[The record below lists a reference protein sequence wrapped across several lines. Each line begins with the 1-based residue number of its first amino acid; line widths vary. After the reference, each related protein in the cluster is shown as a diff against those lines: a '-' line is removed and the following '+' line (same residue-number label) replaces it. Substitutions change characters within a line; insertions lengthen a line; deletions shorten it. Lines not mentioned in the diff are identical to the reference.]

1 MKIIKLQGQ
10 YEKQKGIYYEY
21 DAHSIPLGEG
31 GMGIVYYGHRV
42 EEKTGN
48 SKEVAIKALH
58 PNLPQEVYTR
68 AEREASIRI
77 KHDNLV
83 EMLGFISVL
92 ETNHL
97 AESTYRHYV
106 ISEYLNGIELSDLL
120 VGRFDGI
127 KNSNGEFARDLYYKY
142 VKDKETTSLYI
153 IRNILSGVLAL
164 HDKGYI
170 HRDIDPGNIMVTSD
184 GCIKL
189 IDFGIAKKLN
199 SLGTNDKLMTATG
212 IFIGKAE
219 YASPELVLGDVKNQ
233 NCTTDIYALGILFYR
248 LLVGRLP
255 FDGTQYEVLECQQKK
270 MVPVK
275 NIRNKEYAKIIK
287 KATEKL
293 QNRRYSSIAEFRV
306 AIDAA
311 EKYRPNVLVNAC
323 KYAAI
328 IAILIT
334 FGLGIKKIINY
345 FPAPDPPCRFQLQ
358 DALTNLDSDNPDSV
372 KMGFEQLK
380 VLADNGNDT
389 AKVEVG
395 ITHFSNPKNKIITQ
409 RRELLGKYTGEE
421 RQPAEL
427 GLVIKYISSI
437 KNKNEIPPEAYYILG
452 VAYYDRNDKS
462 NALNSFEKSLAL
474 LNLDANAAHGYNNTE
489 LKETLEWN
497 IEAVKEEL
505 LKQYD

>member
-21 DAHSIPLGEG
+21 DAHSTPLGEG
-31 GMGIVYYGHRV
+31 GMGIVYYGHCV

-97 AESTYRHYV
+97 AESSYRHYV
-106 ISEYLNGIELSDLL
+106 VSEYLNGIELSDLL

-127 KNSNGEFARDLYYKY
+127 KNSNGEFARDLYHKY
-142 VKDKETTSLYI
+142 IKDREATSLYI
-153 IRNILSGVLAL
+153 IRSILSGVLAL

-233 NCTTDIYALGILFYR
+233 NCTTDIYALGIF
-248 LLVGRLP
+248 
-255 FDGTQYEVLECQQKK
+255 
-270 MVPVK
+270 
-275 NIRNKEYAKIIK
+275 
-287 KATEKL
+287 
-293 QNRRYSSIAEFRV
+293 
-306 AIDAA
+306 
-311 EKYRPNVLVNAC
+311 
-323 KYAAI
+323 
-328 IAILIT
+328 
-334 FGLGIKKIINY
+334 
-345 FPAPDPPCRFQLQ
+345 
-358 DALTNLDSDNPDSV
+358 
-372 KMGFEQLK
+372 
-380 VLADNGNDT
+380 
-389 AKVEVG
+389 
-395 ITHFSNPKNKIITQ
+395 
-409 RRELLGKYTGEE
+409 
-421 RQPAEL
+421 
-427 GLVIKYISSI
+427 
-437 KNKNEIPPEAYYILG
+437 
-452 VAYYDRNDKS
+452 
-462 NALNSFEKSLAL
+462 
-474 LNLDANAAHGYNNTE
+474 
-489 LKETLEWN
+489 
-497 IEAVKEEL
+497 
-505 LKQYD
+505 

>member
-21 DAHSIPLGEG
+21 DAHSTPLGEG
-31 GMGIVYYGHRV
+31 GMGIVYYGHCI

-58 PNLPQEVYTR
+58 PNLPLEVYTR

-97 AESTYRHYV
+97 AESSYRHYV

-127 KNSNGEFARDLYYKY
+127 KNSNGEFARDLYHKY
-142 VKDKETTSLYI
+142 IKDKEATSLYI

-255 FDGTQYEVLECQQKK
+255 FDGTQYEVLECQKK
-270 MVPVK
+270 KKVPVK
-275 NIRNKEYAKIIK
+275 HIRNKEYAKIVR

-311 EKYRPNVLVNAC
+311 EKHRPNIFVNAC

-328 IAILIT
+328 VVTIIAIG
-334 FGLGIKKIINY
+334 FGIKQIINY
-345 FPAPDPPCRFQLQ
+345 PSVPAPSNRFQLHE
-358 DALTNLDSDNPDSV
+358 ALANIDSSNPDSV
-372 KMGFEQLK
+372 KTAFEQLK
-380 VLADNGNDT
+380 VMADNGNDT

-395 ITHFSNPKNKIITQ
+395 ITYFSNPKNKIITH
-409 RRELLGKYTGEE
+409 RRNLLGKDTGDE
-421 RQPAEL
+421 RLPAEL

-437 KNKNEIPPEAYYILG
+437 EDKNVVTPEAYYILG
-452 VAYYDRNDKS
+452 LAYYFRNDTS
-462 NALNSFEKSLAL
+462 NALSSFEKSLAL
-474 LNLDANAAHGYNNTE
+474 VNLNVNAAHGYNNTE
-489 LKETLEWN
+489 LKTVLEEN
-497 IEAVKEEL
+497 IEV
-505 LKQYD
+505 LKQ

>member
-21 DAHSIPLGEG
+21 DAHSTPLGEG
-31 GMGIVYYGHRV
+31 GMGIVFYGHCV

-48 SKEVAIKALH
+48 NKEVAIKALH

-120 VGRFDGI
+120 VGKFDGI
-127 KNSNGEFARDLYYKY
+127 KNGNGEFARDLYSKY
-142 VKDKETTSLYI
+142 VKDRETTSLYI

-184 GCIKL
+184 GSIKL

-255 FDGTQYEVLECQQKK
+255 FDGTQYEVLECQKK
-270 MVPVK
+270 KRIPVK
-275 NIRNKEYAKIIK
+275 NIRNKKYAKIIK

-293 QNRRYSSIAEFRV
+293 QNRRYGSIAEFRV

-311 EKYRPNVLVNAC
+311 EKPKPDIIVKVV
-323 KYAAI
+323 KSTAI
-328 IAILIT
+328 IALMVAIG
-334 FGLGIKKIINY
+334 FGIKKIIGY
-345 FPAPDPPCRFQLQ
+345 PPMPNEICRFQ
-358 DALTNLDSDNPDSV
+358 DALIKLDSDNPDSV
-372 KMGFEQLK
+372 KVGFEQLQIM
-380 VLADNGNDT
+380 ADNGNDT
-389 AKVEVG
+389 AKVEIG
-395 ITHFSNPKNKIITQ
+395 ITYFSNSKNKIITH
-409 RRELLGKYTGEE
+409 RRSLLGKDTGDD

-437 KNKNEIPPEAYYILG
+437 EDKNVISPEVYYILG
-452 VAYYDRNDKS
+452 LAYYFRYDKS

-474 LNLDANAAHGYNNTE
+474 LNLNVNAAHGYNNAE
-489 LKETLEWN
+489 LKTILEDN
-497 IEAVKEEL
+497 IEL
-505 LKQYD
+505 LKQ

>member
-21 DAHSIPLGEG
+21 DAHSTPLGEG
-31 GMGIVYYGHRV
+31 GMGIVYYGHCV

-120 VGRFDGI
+120 IGRFDGI
-127 KNSNGEFARDLYYKY
+127 KNSNGEFARDLYHKY
-142 VKDKETTSLYI
+142 IKDNEATSLYI
-153 IRNILSGVLAL
+153 IRSILSGVLAL

-170 HRDIDPGNIMVTSD
+170 HRDIDPGNVMVTSD

-255 FDGTQYEVLECQQKK
+255 FDGTQYEVLECQKK
-270 MVPVK
+270 KKVPVK
-275 NIRNKEYAKIIK
+275 HIRNKEYAKIVR

-293 QNRRYSSIAEFRV
+293 QSRRYSSIAEFRV

-311 EKYRPNVLVNAC
+311 EKHRPNIFVNTC
-323 KYAAI
+323 KYVAI
-328 IAILIT
+328 VITLIAIG
-334 FGLGIKKIINY
+334 FGIKQIINY
-345 FPAPDPPCRFQLQ
+345 PPVPDPSNRFQLHE
-358 DALTNLDSDNPDSV
+358 ALANIDSSNPDSV
-372 KMGFEQLK
+372 KTAFEQLK
-380 VLADNGNDT
+380 VMADNGNDT
-389 AKVEVG
+389 AKVEIG
-395 ITHFSNPKNKIITQ
+395 ITYFSNPKNKIITQ
-409 RRELLGKYTGEE
+409 RRKLLGKDTGDE
-421 RQPAEL
+421 RLPAEL

-437 KNKNEIPPEAYYILG
+437 EDNNVVTPEAYYILG
-452 VAYYDRNDKS
+452 LAYYFRNDTS
-462 NALNSFEKSLAL
+462 NALCSFEKSLAL
-474 LNLDANAAHGYNNTE
+474 VNLNVNAAHGYNNTE
-489 LKETLEWN
+489 LKTVLEEN
-497 IEAVKEEL
+497 IEV
-505 LKQYD
+505 LKQ

>member
-1 MKIIKLQGQ
+1 MKIIKLQGP
-10 YEKQKGIYYEY
+10 YERQKGIYYEY
-21 DAHSIPLGEG
+21 DAHSTPLGEG
-31 GMGIVYYGHRV
+31 GMGIVYYGHCV

-58 PNLPQEVYTR
+58 PNLPQEVYMR

-92 ETNHL
+92 ETNRL

-127 KNSNGEFARDLYYKY
+127 KNGNGEFARDLYSKY
-142 VKDKETTSLYI
+142 VKDREATSLYI

-170 HRDIDPGNIMVTSD
+170 HRDIDPGNIMVTAD

-255 FDGTQYEVLECQQKK
+255 FDGTQYEVLECQKK
-270 MVPVK
+270 KKVPVK
-275 NIRNKEYAKIIK
+275 NIKNQEYAKIVK

-293 QNRRYSSIAEFRV
+293 QNRRYGSIAEFRV

-311 EKYRPNVLVNAC
+311 EKSKPNILMKAVKYVAVIVLV
-323 KYAAI
+323 
-328 IAILIT
+328 IAI
-334 FGLGIKKIINY
+334 GWGIKEMIDYPPK
-345 FPAPDPPCRFQLQ
+345 PDVTCRFQ
-358 DALTNLDSDNPDSV
+358 DALTKLDSDNPDSV
-372 KMGFEQLK
+372 KVGFEQMK
-380 VLADNGNDT
+380 VMADKGNDA

-395 ITHFSNPKNKIITQ
+395 MTYFANPNNKTITH
-409 RRELLGKYTGEE
+409 RRSLLGKDTGEN
-421 RQPAEL
+421 RLSAEL
-427 GLVIKYISSI
+427 ELVIKYISSI
-437 KNKNEIPPEAYYILG
+437 EDKNIVSPEVYFILGCAYYFRH
-452 VAYYDRNDKS
+452 DNP
-462 NALNSFEKSLAL
+462 NALSSFEKSLAL
-474 LNLDANAAHGYNNTE
+474 LNLNVNAAHGYDNTE
-489 LKETLEWN
+489 LKAILENN
-497 IEAVKEEL
+497 IEL
-505 LKQYD
+505 LKQQ

>member
-10 YEKQKGIYYEY
+10 YERQKGIYYEY
-21 DAHSIPLGEG
+21 DAHSTPLGEG
-31 GMGIVYYGHRV
+31 GMGIVYYGHYV

-97 AESTYRHYV
+97 TESTYRHYV

-127 KNSNGEFARDLYYKY
+127 KNGNGEFARDLYCKY
-142 VKDKETTSLYI
+142 VKDRETTSIYI
-153 IRNILSGVLAL
+153 IKNILSGVLAL

-170 HRDIDPGNIMVTSD
+170 HRDIDPSNIMVTTD

-212 IFIGKAE
+212 VFIGKAE
-219 YASPELVLGDVKNQ
+219 YASPELVLGDVKSQ

-255 FDGTQYEVLECQQKK
+255 FDGTQYEVLECQKK
-270 MVPVK
+270 KKTPVK
-275 NIRNKEYAKIIK
+275 NIGNKEYAKIVR

-293 QNRRYSSIAEFRV
+293 QNRRYGSIAEFRV

-311 EKYRPNVLVNAC
+311 EKSKPNILMKVVKSVAVFALV
-323 KYAAI
+323 
-328 IAILIT
+328 IAIG
-334 FGLGIKKIINY
+334 FGIKEIIDNH
-345 FPAPDPPCRFQLQ
+345 PTILDETCRFQ
-358 DALTNLDSDNPDSV
+358 DALDKLDSDNPDSV
-372 KMGFEQLK
+372 KVGFEQLK
-380 VLADNGNDT
+380 VMADNGNDT
-389 AKVEVG
+389 AKVEIG
-395 ITHFSNPKNKIITQ
+395 ITYFSNPNNKTITQ
-409 RRELLGKYTGEE
+409 RRSLLGKDTGEN
-421 RQPAEL
+421 RQPVEL

-437 KNKNEIPPEAYYILG
+437 EDTNVISPEVYFILGCAYYFRH
-452 VAYYDRNDKS
+452 DNS

-474 LNLDANAAHGYNNTE
+474 LNLNVNASHGYNTTE
-489 LKETLEWN
+489 LKTILENN
-497 IEAVKEEL
+497 IEL
-505 LKQYD
+505 LKQQ

>member
-1 MKIIKLQGQ
+1 MKVIKLQGQ

-31 GMGIVYYGHRV
+31 GMGIVYYGHCV

-92 ETNHL
+92 ETNQL
-97 AESTYRHYV
+97 AESTWRHYV
-106 ISEYLNGIELSDLL
+106 ISEYLKGIDLSDLL
-120 VGRFDGI
+120 VGQFDGI
-127 KNSNGEFARDLYYKY
+127 KNGNGEFARDLYSKY
-142 VKDKETTSLYI
+142 IKDREATSLYI

-170 HRDIDPGNIMVTSD
+170 HRDIDPGNIMVTTD

-255 FDGTQYEVLECQQKK
+255 FDGTQYEVLECQKK
-270 MVPVK
+270 KKVPVK

-287 KATEKL
+287 KATEKI
-293 QNRRYSSIAEFRV
+293 QNRRFSSIAEFRV

-311 EKYRPNVLVNAC
+311 EKSKPDFFMKIIKSTGIIVLMV
-323 KYAAI
+323 AI
-328 IAILIT
+328 G
-334 FGLGIKKIINY
+334 FGIKKIIDY
-345 FPAPDPPCRFQLQ
+345 PSAPNDTCRFQ
-358 DALTNLDSDNPDSV
+358 DALIKLDSNNPDSV
-372 KMGFEQLK
+372 KVGFGQLK
-380 VLADNGNDT
+380 AMADNGNDT
-389 AKVEVG
+389 AKVEIG
-395 ITHFSNPKNKIITQ
+395 ITHFSNPKNRIITQ
-409 RRELLGKYTGEE
+409 RRSLLGKETGDD
-421 RQPAEL
+421 RLPAEL

-437 KNKNEIPPEAYYILG
+437 KDKNVVSPEAYYILG
-452 VAYYDRNDKS
+452 LAYYFRNDKS

-474 LNLDANAAHGYNNTE
+474 LNLNVNAAHGYDNTE
-489 LKETLEWN
+489 LKTILEEN
-497 IEAVKEEL
+497 IEL
-505 LKQYD
+505 LKQ

>member
-10 YEKQKGIYYEY
+10 YERQKGIYYEY
-21 DAHSIPLGEG
+21 DAHSTPLGEG
-31 GMGIVYYGHRV
+31 GMGIVYYGHYV

-97 AESTYRHYV
+97 TESTYRHYV

-127 KNSNGEFARDLYYKY
+127 KNGNGEFARDLYCKY
-142 VKDKETTSLYI
+142 VKDRETTSIYI
-153 IRNILSGVLAL
+153 IKNILSGVLAL

-170 HRDIDPGNIMVTSD
+170 HRDIDPSNIMVTTD

-212 IFIGKAE
+212 VFIGKAE
-219 YASPELVLGDVKNQ
+219 YASPELVLGDVKSQ

-248 LLVGRLP
+248 LLVERLP
-255 FDGTQYEVLECQQKK
+255 FDGTQYEVLECQKK
-270 MVPVK
+270 KKTPVK
-275 NIRNKEYAKIIK
+275 NIGNKEYAKIVR

-293 QNRRYSSIAEFRV
+293 QNRRYGSIAEFRV

-311 EKYRPNVLVNAC
+311 EKSKPNILMKVVKSVAVFALV
-323 KYAAI
+323 
-328 IAILIT
+328 IAIG
-334 FGLGIKKIINY
+334 FGIKEIIDNH
-345 FPAPDPPCRFQLQ
+345 PTIPDETCRFQ
-358 DALTNLDSDNPDSV
+358 DALDKLDSDNPDSV
-372 KMGFEQLK
+372 RVGFEQLK
-380 VLADNGNDT
+380 VMADNGNDT
-389 AKVEVG
+389 AKVEIG
-395 ITHFSNPKNKIITQ
+395 ITYFSNPNNKTITQ
-409 RRELLGKYTGEE
+409 RRSLLGKDTGEN
-421 RQPAEL
+421 RQPVEL

-437 KNKNEIPPEAYYILG
+437 EDTNVISPEVYFILGCAYYFRH
-452 VAYYDRNDKS
+452 DNS

-474 LNLDANAAHGYNNTE
+474 LNLNVNASHGYNTTE
-489 LKETLEWN
+489 LKTILENN
-497 IEAVKEEL
+497 IEL
-505 LKQYD
+505 LKQQ

>member
-10 YEKQKGIYYEY
+10 YERQKGIYYEY
-21 DAHSIPLGEG
+21 DAHSTPLGEG
-31 GMGIVYYGHRV
+31 GMGIVYYGHCV

-58 PNLPQEVYTR
+58 PNSPQEVYMR

-97 AESTYRHYV
+97 TESTYRYYV

-127 KNSNGEFARDLYYKY
+127 KKGNGEFARDLYQKY
-142 VKDKETTSLYI
+142 VKNREATSLYI

-170 HRDIDPGNIMVTSD
+170 HRDIDPGNIMVTTD

-255 FDGTQYEVLECQQKK
+255 FDGTQYEVLECQKK
-270 MVPVK
+270 KRVPVRNVK
-275 NIRNKEYAKIIK
+275 NRKYAKIIK

-293 QNRRYSSIAEFRV
+293 QNRRYGSIAEFRV
-306 AIDAA
+306 AIDVA
-311 EKYRPNVLVNAC
+311 EKSKPNILMKVVKFAAVIVLIVV
-323 KYAAI
+323 I
-328 IAILIT
+328 
-334 FGLGIKKIINY
+334 GLGIKKIIDY
-345 FPAPDPPCRFQLQ
+345 PSVPDNTCRFQ
-358 DALTNLDSDNPDSV
+358 DALIRLDSDNPDSV
-372 KMGFEQLK
+372 KVGFEQMK
-380 VLADNGNDT
+380 VMADNGNDT
-389 AKVEVG
+389 AKAEIG
-395 ITHFSNPKNKIITQ
+395 ITYFSNPNNNTITH
-409 RRELLGKYTGEE
+409 RRSLLGKDTGDN

-437 KNKNEIPPEAYYILG
+437 EDKNVVSPEVYYILG
-452 VAYYDRNDKS
+452 CAYYFRHDYS

-474 LNLDANAAHGYNNTE
+474 LNLNVNAAHGYNNTE
-489 LKETLEWN
+489 LKTILEDN
-497 IEAVKEEL
+497 IEL
-505 LKQYD
+505 LKQ

>member
-1 MKIIKLQGQ
+1 MKVIKLQGQ

-31 GMGIVYYGHRV
+31 GMGIVYYGHCV

-48 SKEVAIKALH
+48 CKEVAIKALH

-92 ETNHL
+92 ETNQL
-97 AESTYRHYV
+97 AESTWRHYV
-106 ISEYLNGIELSDLL
+106 ISEYLKGIDLSDLL
-120 VGRFDGI
+120 VGQFDGI
-127 KNSNGEFARDLYYKY
+127 KNGNGEFARDLYSKY
-142 VKDKETTSLYI
+142 IKDREATSLYI

-170 HRDIDPGNIMVTSD
+170 HRDIDPGNIMVTAD

-255 FDGTQYEVLECQQKK
+255 FDGTQYEVLECQKK
-270 MVPVK
+270 KKVPVK

-287 KATEKL
+287 KATEKI
-293 QNRRYSSIAEFRV
+293 QNRRFSSIAEFRV

-311 EKYRPNVLVNAC
+311 EKSKPDFFMKIIKSTGIIVLMV
-323 KYAAI
+323 AI
-328 IAILIT
+328 G
-334 FGLGIKKIINY
+334 FGIKKIIDY
-345 FPAPDPPCRFQLQ
+345 PSAPNDTCRFQ
-358 DALTNLDSDNPDSV
+358 DALIKLDSNNQDSV
-372 KMGFEQLK
+372 KVGFGQLK
-380 VLADNGNDT
+380 AMADNGNDT
-389 AKVEVG
+389 AKVEIG
-395 ITHFSNPKNKIITQ
+395 ITHFSNPKNRIITQ
-409 RRELLGKYTGEE
+409 RRSLLGKETGDD
-421 RQPAEL
+421 RLPAEL

-437 KNKNEIPPEAYYILG
+437 KDKNVISPEAYYILG
-452 VAYYDRNDKS
+452 LAYYFRNDKS

-474 LNLDANAAHGYNNTE
+474 LNLNVNAAHGYDNTE
-489 LKETLEWN
+489 LKTILEEN
-497 IEAVKEEL
+497 IEL
-505 LKQYD
+505 LKQ

>member
-10 YEKQKGIYYEY
+10 YERYKGIYYEY
-21 DAHSIPLGEG
+21 DAHSTPLGEG
-31 GMGIVYYGHRV
+31 GMGIVYHGHCI

-92 ETNHL
+92 ETNYL

-127 KNSNGEFARDLYYKY
+127 KNGNCDFARDLYGKY
-142 VKDKETTSLYI
+142 VENREATSLYI
-153 IRNILSGVLAL
+153 IRNILSGVMAL

-170 HRDIDPGNIMVTSD
+170 HRDIDPGNIMVTAD

-199 SLGTNDKLMTATG
+199 SLSTNDKLMTATG
-212 IFIGKAE
+212 VFIGKAE

-248 LLVGRLP
+248 LLIGRLP
-255 FDGTQYEVLECQQKK
+255 FEGTLYEVLECQKK
-270 MVPVK
+270 KKVPIK

-293 QNRRYSSIAEFRV
+293 QNRRYASIAEFRV
-306 AIDAA
+306 AIDAV
-311 EKYRPNVLVNAC
+311 EKSKPDILMKIVKSTVSIALMV
-323 KYAAI
+323 AI
-328 IAILIT
+328 
-334 FGLGIKKIINY
+334 GLGIKKIIDN
-345 FPAPDPPCRFQLQ
+345 PSAPGDTCRFQ
-358 DALTNLDSDNPDSV
+358 DALIKLDSNNSDSV
-372 KMGFEQLK
+372 KVGFEQLK
-380 VLADNGNDT
+380 AMADNGNDT
-389 AKVEVG
+389 AKVEIG
-395 ITHFSNPKNKIITQ
+395 ITYFSNSKNRIVTH
-409 RRELLGKYTGEE
+409 RRSLLGKETGDD

-437 KNKNEIPPEAYYILG
+437 KDKNVVSPEAYYILG
-452 VAYYDRNDKS
+452 LAYYFRNDKS

-474 LNLDANAAHGYNNTE
+474 LNLNVDAAHGYNNIE
-489 LKETLEWN
+489 LKTILEDN
-497 IEAVKEEL
+497 IEL
-505 LKQYD
+505 LKQ

>member
-1 MKIIKLQGQ
+1 MKIVKLQGQ

-21 DAHSIPLGEG
+21 DAHSTPLGEG
-31 GMGIVYYGHRV
+31 GMGIVYYGHCV

-97 AESTYRHYV
+97 AESTYHYYV

-127 KNSNGEFARDLYYKY
+127 KNDNGEFARDLYYKY
-142 VKDKETTSLYI
+142 AKDREATSLYI

-184 GCIKL
+184 GSIKL

-255 FDGTQYEVLECQQKK
+255 FDGTQYEVLECQKK
-270 MVPVK
+270 KKVPVK
-275 NIRNKEYAKIIK
+275 HIKNKEFAKIVR

-311 EKYRPNVLVNAC
+311 EKHKPNVFVNAF
-323 KYAAI
+323 KYATI
-328 IAILIT
+328 VIMLIAI
-334 FGLGIKKIINY
+334 GLGIKKIIT
-345 FPAPDPPCRFQLQ
+345 PVPDKPHTIQLQ
-358 DALTNLDSDNPDSV
+358 DALANLDSDNPDSV
-372 KMGFEQLK
+372 KIAFEKLK
-380 VLADNGNDT
+380 NMADNGNDT

-395 ITHFSNPKNKIITQ
+395 ITHFSNSKNKIITQ
-409 RRELLGKYTGEE
+409 RRELLGKDTGDE

-437 KNKNEIPPEAYYILG
+437 ENKNVVSPEAYYILG
-452 VAYYDRNDKS
+452 LAYYFRNDKS

-474 LNLDANAAHGYNNTE
+474 LNLNVNAAHGYNNTE
-489 LKETLEWN
+489 LKTILEEN
-497 IEAVKEEL
+497 IEL
-505 LKQYD
+505 LKQ